1 MDSLQKSSYASMLK
15 GNRKANELLGYENF
29 ENFKETSWRMQKLLE
44 LPEFTQLFM
53 KCAPK
58 SMEYISENLVKIVKG
73 KEIEFFEN
81 FTDVTYAHD
90 TCADEMISFLK
101 QAVEKLQENTAADC

>member
-1 MDSLQKSSYASMLK
+1 MNFWVSKISKISKKLGGVCKNYWNYLSLM
-15 GNRKANELLGYENF
+15 NF
-29 ENFKETSWRMQKLLE
+29 IM
-44 LPEFTQLFM
+44 
-53 KCAPK
+53 CAPK
-58 SMEYISENLVKIVKG
+58 SMEYISENLDKIVKG

>member
-81 FTDVTYAHD
+81 FTGDAY
-90 TCADEMISFLK
+90 ADEMMSFLK
-101 QAVEKLQENTAADC
+101 QAVEKLEENTAADC